1 MFQIWARKQPTI
13 ARVKKALTTFTQVV
27 DILEPLLDRNCGEWK
42 CIRLKMSIKA
52 VQKKNCSLSRELC
65 IFFPREEEDDGR
77 EVFKR
82 KYILVYL
89 MILYHC

>member
-52 VQKKNCSLSRELC
+52 RKAVQKKLLS
-65 IFFPREEEDDGR
+65 
-77 EVFKR
+77 VT
-82 KYILVYL
+82 
-89 MILYHC
+89 